1 MKTPIIIHA
10 TKLIKVSLERF
21 NAKYIQLTIETIG
34 KKGTRGARNGLFIL
48 GCVFLNTMTAIDTNT
63 NAVIVPIFT
72 KLANKFK
79 STNPANKAASIPVTH
94 VLKNGVCK
102 RLWTLESLLVTV
114 HLDSSSKIHEQ
125 MQT

>member
-1 MKTPIIIHA
+1 MKTPTIIHA

-21 NAKYIQLTIETIG
+21 KAKYIQLTIETIG

-102 RLWTLESLLVTV
+102 RLWTLESLFGNSPSRL
-114 HLDSSSKIHEQ
+114 IE
-125 MQT
+125 

>member
-1 MKTPIIIHA
+1 M
-10 TKLIKVSLERF
+10 LLSF
-21 NAKYIQLTIETIG
+21 
-34 KKGTRGARNGLFIL
+34 
-48 GCVFLNTMTAIDTNT
+48 
-63 NAVIVPIFT
+63 PIFT

-94 VLKNGVCK
+94 VLKKMEFVNVYGHLKVF
-102 RLWTLESLLVTV
+102 LVTI

>member
-1 MKTPIIIHA
+1 MFLAYTKYMKTPTIIHA

-21 NAKYIQLTIETIG
+21 KAKYIQLTIETIG
-34 KKGTRGARNGLFIL
+34 KKVLEEHGILFIL

-94 VLKNGVCK
+94 VLKMEFVNVY
-102 RLWTLESLLVTV
+102 E
-114 HLDSSSKIHEQ
+114 HLKVFW
-125 MQT
+125 